1 VDVNNV
7 TYDALICRKQKDEP
21 QKLNFIIPI
30 FADPLP
36 AQYFIHIQSD
46 RWLGSEM
53 VETLSFKH
61 LILPQEHPPHTELL
75 PLQPLPVKALKNPLF
90 ESLYGFSHFN
100 PIQTQTFH
108 VLHHTDSNVLVGA
121 PTGSGK
127 TIMAEL
133 AALKV
138 FRDTPHLKV
147 VYIAPLKALV
157 RERKKD
163 WTKKFVG
170 KLGKKM
176 VELTGDYTP
185 DLQML
190 QAAEI
195 ITTTPEK
202 WDGISR
208 NWQNRSYVKQVGL
221 IIIDEIHLLGEER
234 GPILEVIV
242 SRMRYVGSA
251 VGVPIR
257 MIGLSTAMANAI
269 DLADWL
275 GIDPVVGLYNFR
287 PSVRPVPLEA
297 HIAGFRGKNYCP
309 RMQTMNK
316 PAYQSI
322 KTHSPDQ
329 PVLVFVSSRRQTR
342 LTAMDLIKCVL
353 LLDSLRF
360 RVQ

>member
-1 VDVNNV
+1 LQLLQSADV
-7 TYDALICRKQKDEP
+7 
-21 QKLNFIIPI
+21 
-30 FADPLP
+30 
-36 AQYFIHIQSD
+36 
-46 RWLGSEM
+46 
-53 VETLSFKH
+53 
-61 LILPQEHPPHTELL
+61 
-75 PLQPLPVKALKNPLF
+75 
-90 ESLYGFSHFN
+90 
-100 PIQTQTFH
+100 
-108 VLHHTDSNVLVGA
+108 
-121 PTGSGK
+121 
-127 TIMAEL
+127 
-133 AALKV
+133 
-138 FRDTPHLKV
+138 
-147 VYIAPLKALV
+147 
-157 RERKKD
+157 
-163 WTKKFVG
+163 
-170 KLGKKM
+170 
-176 VELTGDYTP
+176 
-185 DLQML
+185 
-190 QAAEI
+190 

-297 HIAGFRGKNYCP
+297 HIAGFRGKHYCP

-342 LTAMDLIKCVL
+342 LTAMDLIKYATHL
-353 LLDSLRF
+353 LFSPISTT
-360 RVQ
+360 